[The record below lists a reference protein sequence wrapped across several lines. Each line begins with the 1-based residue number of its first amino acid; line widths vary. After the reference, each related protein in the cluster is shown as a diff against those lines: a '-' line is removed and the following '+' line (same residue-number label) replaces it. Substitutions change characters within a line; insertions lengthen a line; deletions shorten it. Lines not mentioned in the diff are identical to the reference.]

1 MMNQLI
7 VFANLCENAVEASVE
22 IADRVWLFHRRP
34 LIWSMIFVAGI
45 EVDAAELRSEDV
57 ADIRQRYFEI
67 LILLQT

>member
-1 MMNQLI
+1 
-7 VFANLCENAVEASVE
+7 
-22 IADRVWLFHRRP
+22 
-34 LIWSMIFVAGI
+34 MIFVAGI